1 MMSVRYR
8 CSTYA
13 VLVPQSRT
21 VTIGDMSK
29 QELTTLAPDASFP
42 DDGLANDVMEGDCRV
57 GSRP

>member
-8 CSTYA
+8 CSAHA
-13 VLVPQSRT
+13 VLVSPSRA

-29 QELTTLAPDASFP
+29 QELTTLTPEASFP
-42 DDGLANDVMEGDCRV
+42 SDRLANDVMEGDRRV